1 MRRRRAGLVAEDDA
15 ALDRPALEDLAQ
27 APGLPHRRQI
37 EAFGLLRRL
46 HDMGGEA
53 LEIDPGHG
61 GVLGED
67 RLQAPAAELRRL
79 LGQEIDALALQRGEH
94 EPEIRTP
101 TLGDGLALDGEPR
114 AVLGEFLDLGQPF
127 AVAAVEEQGRGALLP
142 PQHIA
147 QVMAARRIQ
156 RDRRTGRQ
164 RRIHI
169 EARNHPVGF
178 RPSIHP
184 RFDQSRF
191 NRPRFNWLS
200 IARRS

>member
-1 MRRRRAGLVAEDDA
+1 MGAAAPASAQRMMRRSAGQLS
-15 ALDRPALEDLAQ
+15 RSS
-27 APGLPHRRQI
+27 
-37 EAFGLLRRL
+37 LRRRGSPTSGRSRRSVCSAASRTWAASRSTL
-46 HDMGGEA
+46 TRLD
-53 LEIDPGHG
+53 G

-79 LGQEIDALALQRGEH
+79 LGQEIDALALQRRED
-94 EPEIRTP
+94 EPEIRAQA
-101 TLGDGLALDGEPR
+101 LGDGLALDGEPR
-114 AVLGEFLDLGQPF
+114 AALGERLDLGQPF
-127 AVAAVEEQGRGALLP
+127 AVAAVEEQDRGALLP

-169 EARNHPVGF
+169 ETRNHPVGF

-184 RFDQSRF
+184 DPTQPRFRLA
-191 NRPRFNWLS
+191 RFNWLS